1 MRRRRD
7 DTGRREQLDAGNVGH
22 NDATTLNAENDIRDA
37 RLIGYARDAGA
48 GTADARTD
56 DQMANM
62 MTQTVAGRQAR
73 QKDDVGPLQLV
84 SSLPLDRSCR
94 AKKKKI

>member
-22 NDATTLNAENDIRDA
+22 DDATTLNAEDDIRDA
-37 RLIGYARDAGA
+37 R
-48 GTADARTD
+48 TADARTD
-56 DQMANM
+56 DQMADT